1 MSSTMAQAS
10 RIPRPILKRSLL
22 RRTPSAPS
30 KLEALKVQ
38 YQERQC
44 QERQRQLAPDS
55 HEDSHQGA
63 ADYMVKANK
72 TKRGILRDFFHERRN
87 TDSGNL
93 QYRYQKP
100 IYDDDKVIG
109 YTHHPVLPYH
119 KNSAGRD
126 KSNPLTPIQH
136 VAKPP
141 SGKHSKHSQGRH
153 LQQNGLTPERVLSDT
168 GTNSPGSAGEPLP
181 FQQKPTLVRGRRRS
195 RHASSSSSSTENAT
209 VQESVNDSLP
219 LNTAQLHHI
228 HERQREIFSRRHS
241 STSSDQVALHKPKVV
256 TQPTELLKNAKLSSD
271 SEDEEVFSHGP
282 PRQPM
287 QRPSLRQPA
296 RQPPPARQPGMT
308 DFQKWQAEQDHS
320 RRERLRKLQG
330 KRPPD
335 DVDQGWG
342 GQMMPTPPTNKP
354 TQLDLE
360 KKERLQR
367 MRRNILDQQSRHED
381 GDDSDADKENTTGGG
396 RGEQGGV
403 LGEGNGM
410 TEIQRKEHELM
421 MRIQK
426 GQEELERMKQHRIQ
440 AHTQNG

>member
-22 RRTPSAPS
+22 KRTPSAPSAPS
-30 KLEALKVQ
+30 KLEALKTQ

-55 HEDSHQGA
+55 HEDSHSHQGA
-63 ADYMVKANK
+63 ADYMVKANN
-72 TKRGILRDFFHERRN
+72 TKHGFLRDFFHERRN

-141 SGKHSKHSQGRH
+141 SGKHSKHSRGRH

-168 GTNSPGSAGEPLP
+168 ETNSPGSAGDPLP

-209 VQESVNDSLP
+209 VQVG
-219 LNTAQLHHI
+219 
-228 HERQREIFSRRHS
+228 
-241 STSSDQVALHKPKVV
+241 
-256 TQPTELLKNAKLSSD
+256 LS
-271 SEDEEVFSHGP
+271 
-282 PRQPM
+282 M
-287 QRPSLRQPA
+287 
-296 RQPPPARQPGMT
+296 
-308 DFQKWQAEQDHS
+308 
-320 RRERLRKLQG
+320 
-330 KRPPD
+330 
-335 DVDQGWG
+335 
-342 GQMMPTPPTNKP
+342 
-354 TQLDLE
+354 
-360 KKERLQR
+360 
-367 MRRNILDQQSRHED
+367 
-381 GDDSDADKENTTGGG
+381 
-396 RGEQGGV
+396 
-403 LGEGNGM
+403 
-410 TEIQRKEHELM
+410 
-421 MRIQK
+421 
-426 GQEELERMKQHRIQ
+426 
-440 AHTQNG
+440 